1 MTDEPRTSAEN
12 VSTGETEIAQY
23 QVLGDLVPGI
33 VIICNCETLQIEY
46 ANGAFYRE
54 LNNRFSSL
62 GEFLSP
68 LELKK
73 VKHAIRFC
81 MENEREEKATISF
94 DPYSEKAHLVR
105 FKPVGDCSI
114 LLLATSEILPSGH
127 FEQKEILALI
137 GNISETAAYGMW
149 VFDLDLRKA
158 TWSEGMYHLLEIERE
173 KYQHLVA
180 EDAELYHRFI
190 EPSDLPVVNE
200 NYRKLLADGDDV
212 DMVYSIITG
221 KGNRKKIHTSIKV
234 LEKNANG
241 LSKCIGINR
250 DISAPTQLSEL
261 LLRQASEIALKEKML
276 MFGTWQ
282 YDVLSGQLEWSDGIY
297 WLFGYDPYVERKTL
311 RLDIDFLT
319 RHIDA
324 LGENWLADL
333 LAKLGALQKDIFE
346 YSAGVRKKNGDRRKI
361 ESQIR
366 VFRNKEGKPVKI
378 YGTSRDITEKD
389 QLMEELISYK
399 QMVQEKEEFLG
410 QGSFEY
416 DLLTGNYFISE
427 GLLKIYGINKAE
439 ANDLTLRGL
448 FKTCFEPE
456 EQKRVY
462 SLFKELS
469 VSGGAREIEVSA
481 MVNGERKDLEVYAKV
496 FKSVSGKTERIVGT
510 TKDITA
516 IKALYN
522 ELLRFK
528 EDLSERELLL
538 KHGTWQYDLTTGR
551 YSLSDGL
558 FEVFGVKNSLENF
571 RMEDY
576 FLPEELGKANA
587 TRHEVLEKGSAYID
601 GLGIRTAG
609 GELKYIEMFSKL
621 ILDKKGDRERIIGI
635 IRDVSRLQSFKKELK
650 DQVMRGDVMNQELTD
665 AKRKLEIK
673 LTELE
678 KANQELELY
687 KQTMLDKDEFL
698 NQGTWEWDLKS
709 GRMDYSRGIY
719 RLFGYHDKDEMAE
732 WDKAGKDTGLH
743 MDEKERKRNAEDWT
757 KILAEADTYLREM
770 EVTTKDGFRRKMETF
785 GKVFRDENG
794 EAYKVIGTTRDITKL
809 KEYEQELEVKI
820 NELNRSN
827 KDLEE
832 FAYIAS
838 HDLHEPLRKLS
849 TFGQRLGASA
859 DQELSPANKDY
870 LDRMLKA
877 TDNMRNLIDNLL
889 EFSRVTR
896 SAATFVK
903 TDLNHLITEVLN
915 EQELRIEETNA
926 EVIVDKMPELEI
938 VPSQM
943 KQLFNNLLSN
953 ALKFIRPDA
962 KPVIAFRCTR
972 LLPEEIL
979 KYKLIQNREYVKI
992 GVEDNG
998 IGFDRM
1004 YADKIFQIFQRL
1016 HGKSEYSG
1024 SGIGLAICRKIVDNH
1039 KGLIFA
1045 ESEPGKGSLFTIIL
1059 PIKP

>member
-12 VSTGETEIAQY
+12 VSAGENEIAQY
-23 QVLGDLVPGI
+23 QVLGDLVPGL
-33 VIICNCETLQIEY
+33 VIICNCNTLQIEY
-46 ANGAFYRE
+46 ANTAFYRE
-54 LNNRFSSL
+54 LKTRFSGL
-62 GEFLSP
+62 QEFLSP

-81 MENEREEKATISF
+81 MENECEEKATISLNPHS
-94 DPYSEKAHLVR
+94 DKAYMVR
-105 FKPVGDCSI
+105 FKPIRDCSI
-114 LLLATSEILPSGH
+114 LLVATSEIIPSVN
-127 FEQKEILALI
+127 FDQKEILELI
-137 GNISETAAYGMW
+137 GNINESSAA
-149 VFDLDLRKA
+149 
-158 TWSEGMYHLLEIERE
+158 
-173 KYQHLVA
+173 
-180 EDAELYHRFI
+180 
-190 EPSDLPVVNE
+190 PSL
-200 NYRKLLADGDDV
+200 
-212 DMVYSIITG
+212 
-221 KGNRKKIHTSIKV
+221 
-234 LEKNANG
+234 
-241 LSKCIGINR
+241 
-250 DISAPTQLSEL
+250 LSEL

-276 MFGTWQ
+276 LFGTWQ
-282 YDVLSGQLEWSDGIY
+282 YDVLSGQLEWSDGVY
-297 WLFGYDPYVERKTL
+297 WLFGYDPYTERRSLKI
-311 RLDIDFLT
+311 DIDFLT
-319 RHIDA
+319 RHIDG
-324 LGENWLADL
+324 LDDNWLSEL
-333 LAKLGALQKDIFE
+333 LIKLGAEQKDNFE
-346 YSAGVRKKNGDRRKI
+346 HSANFRKKNGDRRKI

-366 VFRNKEGKPVKI
+366 VFRNKEGKPVQI

-416 DLLTGNYFISE
+416 DLLTGNYLISE
-427 GLLKIYGINKAE
+427 GLLKIYGISNEE
-439 ANDLTLRGL
+439 ANDLTLHGL

-469 VSGGAREIEVSA
+469 ASGSAREIEVSA
-481 MVNGERKDLEVYAKV
+481 IVNGERKVLEVYAKV

-528 EDLSERELLL
+528 EDLAERELLL
-538 KHGTWQYDLTTGR
+538 KHGTWQYDLITGR

-558 FEVFGVKNSLENF
+558 FQVFGVKSGLENF
-571 RMEDY
+571 KIEDY
-576 FLPEELGKANA
+576 ILPGDLEKADA
-587 TRHEVLEKGSAYID
+587 TRQEVLEKGSAYVD
-601 GLGIRTAG
+601 DLKIRTAD

-621 ILDKKGDRERIIGI
+621 ILDKNGDHERIIGI

-650 DQVMRGDVMNQELTD
+650 DQLMRVDIMNQELTE

-673 LTELE
+673 LNELE
-678 KANQELELY
+678 KANQELQLY

-698 NQGTWEWDLKS
+698 NQGTWEWDLRS

-719 RLFGYHDKDEMAE
+719 RLFGYHHKDEMAE
-732 WDKAGKDTGLH
+732 WDKAGKDTSLH
-743 MDEKERKRNAEDWT
+743 MDEKERKRNTEDWA
-757 KILAEADTYLREM
+757 KILEEADTYLREM
-770 EVTTKDGFRRKMETF
+770 EVTTKDGFRRKLETF
-785 GKVFRDENG
+785 GKVFREENG
-794 EAYKVIGTTRDITKL
+794 EPYKVIGTTRDITKL

-859 DQELSPANKDY
+859 ENELSPANKDY
-870 LDRMLKA
+870 LERMLKA

-896 SAATFVK
+896 NAVTFVK
-903 TDLNHLITEVLN
+903 TDLNQLITEVLN

-926 EVIVDKMPELEI
+926 AVSVDKMPELEV

-953 ALKFIRPDA
+953 ALKFIRTGV
-962 KPVIAFRCTR
+962 KPMIAFRCTH
-972 LLPEEIL
+972 LLPEERL
-979 KYKLIQNREYVKI
+979 MYKLNQNREYVKI
-992 GVEDNG
+992 CVEDNG
-998 IGFDRM
+998 IGFDRI

-1024 SGIGLAICRKIVDNH
+1024 SGIGLAICRKIADNH

-1059 PIKP
+1059 PTKP

>member
-1 MTDEPRTSAEN
+1 MTDEPSTSAEN
-12 VSTGETEIAQY
+12 VSAVESEIAQY
-23 QVLGDLVPGI
+23 QVLGDLVPGL
-33 VIICNCETLQIEY
+33 VIICNCNSLQIEY

-54 LNNRFSSL
+54 FENRFSTL
-62 GEFLSP
+62 QEFLSP

-81 MENEREEKATISF
+81 MENDREEKATISLNPQS
-94 DPYSEKAHLVR
+94 DKAYLFR
-105 FKPVGDCSI
+105 FKPIRDCSI
-114 LLLATSEILPSGH
+114 LLVATTEFVPSVT
-127 FEQKEILALI
+127 FDQKEILALI
-137 GNISETAAYGMW
+137 DNINETTAA
-149 VFDLDLRKA
+149 
-158 TWSEGMYHLLEIERE
+158 
-173 KYQHLVA
+173 
-180 EDAELYHRFI
+180 
-190 EPSDLPVVNE
+190 PSL
-200 NYRKLLADGDDV
+200 
-212 DMVYSIITG
+212 
-221 KGNRKKIHTSIKV
+221 
-234 LEKNANG
+234 
-241 LSKCIGINR
+241 
-250 DISAPTQLSEL
+250 LSEL

-276 MFGTWQ
+276 LFGTWQ
-282 YDVLSGQLEWSDGIY
+282 YDVLSGQLEWSDGVY
-297 WLFGYDPYVERKTL
+297 WLFGYDPYVERKSL
-311 RLDIDFLT
+311 KIDIDFLT
-319 RHIDA
+319 RHIDG
-324 LGENWLADL
+324 LGENWLSDL
-333 LAKLGALQKDIFE
+333 VTRLGSGQKDIFE
-346 YSAGVRKKNGDRRKI
+346 HCADIRKKNGDRRKI

-366 VFRNKEGKPVKI
+366 VFRNKEGEPVQI
-378 YGTSRDITEKD
+378 YGTSRDITEKH

-416 DLLTGNYFISE
+416 DLLTGNYLISE
-427 GLLKIYGINKAE
+427 GLLKIYGISKEE
-439 ANDLTLRGL
+439 ANDLTVRGL
-448 FKTCFEPE
+448 FKTCFEPD

-469 VSGGAREIEVSA
+469 ASGGAREIEVSA
-481 MVNGERKDLEVYAKV
+481 IVNGERKVLEVYAKV

-516 IKALYN
+516 IRALYN

-528 EDLSERELLL
+528 EDLTERELLL
-538 KHGTWQYDLTTGR
+538 KHGTWQYDLMTGR

-558 FEVFGVKNSLENF
+558 FQVFGVKNGLENF

-576 FLPEELGKANA
+576 ILPGDLEKTDA
-587 TRHEVLEKGSAYID
+587 TRQEVLEKGSSYVDDLKIS
-601 GLGIRTAG
+601 TAD

-621 ILDKKGDRERIIGI
+621 VLDKNGGHERIIGI

-650 DQVMRGDVMNQELTD
+650 DQLMRVDMMNQELTE
-665 AKRKLEIK
+665 AKRKLETK

-678 KANQELELY
+678 KANQELQLY

-698 NQGTWEWDLKS
+698 NQGTWEWDLRS
-709 GRMDYSRGIY
+709 GLMDYSRGIY
-719 RLFGYHDKDEMAE
+719 RLFGYHHKDEMAE
-732 WDKAGKDTGLH
+732 WDKAGKDTSLH
-743 MDEKERKRNAEDWT
+743 MDEKERKRNAEDWA
-757 KILAEADTYLREM
+757 KILEEADTYLREM
-770 EVTTKDGFRRKMETF
+770 EVTTKDGFRRKLETF
-785 GKVFRDENG
+785 GKVFREENG

-859 DQELSPANKDY
+859 ENELSPTNKDY
-870 LDRMLKA
+870 LERMLKA

-896 SAATFVK
+896 STVTFVK
-903 TDLNHLITEVLN
+903 TNLNQLITEVLN

-926 EVIVDKMPELEI
+926 EISVDKMPELEV

-953 ALKFIRPDA
+953 ALKFIRPGV
-962 KPVIAFRCTR
+962 KPMIAFRCTH
-972 LLPEEIL
+972 LLPEEKL
-979 KYKLIQNREYVKI
+979 LYKLNQNREFVKI
-992 GVEDNG
+992 SVDDNG
-998 IGFDRM
+998 IGFDRI

-1059 PIKP
+1059 PTTILN